1 MSTATALGR
10 YLQLAT
16 NQRKDHT
23 VAELRC
29 AERRCLL
36 ASVLAFE
43 WQGHTHRAV
52 LVQVHTNALLT
63 KQGKPDGVNATAPR
77 EAYPGLT
84 VDVLDD
90 MAPAEVLDL
99 LHSGQLK
106 EAHLE
111 ALFRNSGGNLA
122 RLAYVAVAEDFKAE
136 HSPNRFARCDHISG
150 YLKPEAFNIT
160 AKTTLLTRQDL
171 AR

>member
-10 YLQLAT
+10 YFQLAV

-29 AERRCLL
+29 AQRRCLL

-43 WQGHTHRAV
+43 RQGHTRRAV
-52 LVQVHTNALLT
+52 LVQAHTNALLT

-111 ALFRNSGGNLA
+111 ALFRHSGGNLA
-122 RLAYVAVAEDFKAE
+122 RLAYVATAEDFKAKR
-136 HSPNRFARCDHISG
+136 SPNRFARCDHISG
-150 YLKPEAFNIT
+150 YLKPDVFNTT

-171 AR
+171 TR